1 VRSPLPHRR
10 TFDLLRTHL
19 LCDRALSG
27 DVNADRRTILAALR
41 AGAAWLACPC
51 VAAADGARYWVEGDD
66 GAIAPMGAEMP
77 AAAAVLRACLPRPA
91 AITVR
96 RDGAPIKQV
105 QSTTLDLDIAEP
117 GAYRLEAR
125 IDGRLWLLSNPI
137 HLR

>member
-1 VRSPLPHRR
+1 VGEEEGRR
-10 TFDLLRTHL
+10 GERQ
-19 LCDRALSG
+19 
-27 DVNADRRTILAALR
+27 
-41 AGAAWLACPC
+41 
-51 VAAADGARYWVEGDD
+51 GDD